1 MVRNTFWIS
10 MSNFCLYFRRKLK
23 ESGNYYGANGNL
35 EIKVWRSGRE
45 RLTALS
51 DNQIEIQMGE

>member
-1 MVRNTFWIS
+1 